1 MQLNETTLSVV
12 PEACTIADACTV
24 PQSVNA
30 GCVVVSY
37 TTDEMCEVNVRRIGR
52 RIKVEGHSPITGT
65 AKEN

>member
-1 MQLNETTLSVV
+1 M
-12 PEACTIADACTV
+12 IIIIIIII
-24 PQSVNA
+24 
-30 GCVVVSY
+30 VVSY